1 MEKHIR
7 EELFE
12 QATKTG
18 ASLTIE
24 KGVDSE
30 IINALRLDRPD
41 LVEEVYEKHISTST
55 RGS

>member
-18 ASLTIE
+18 ALLTIE

-41 LVEEVYEKHISTST
+41 LVEGV
-55 RGS
+55 